1 MKYNLTE
8 VVRCLYLCRRN
19 HAVILNTSCL
29 NKYMR
34 MKNEEKSDS
43 LSQGVFIQAGGM
55 LS

>member
-8 VVRCLYLCRRN
+8 VVRCLYLCRRT
-19 HAVILNTSCL
+19 HAVILNIICL

-34 MKNEEKSDS
+34 MKNDEKSDS